1 MDWPEFFV
9 PRAKLNISGSSLYF
23 AAGLCIVSFAPP
35 IPLCGNRFTRQ
46 AADGRGAGV
55 VFDEILMARKMI
67 RNFDQQFETL
77 VRGVAEVTPEDEFKE
92 RLKASIDNNR
102 PLRVKQ
108 GFDPTAPDIHLGHT
122 VGIRKL
128 KQFQDLGHQ
137 VVLIVGDYTA
147 LVGDPS
153 GRSSARPPLSH
164 EEILENAK
172 TYQDQFFRILDKDKT
187 EVHFN
192 GSWFSKMPLKELI
205 SLTSKYTV
213 ARMLERDDFEK
224 RYKGGSP
231 IFVHEFLYPLMQAY
245 DSVEIKADI
254 EIGATEQKFNLL
266 VGRSIQPD
274 YGVRGQMIL
283 TMPILVGL
291 DGKMKMSKSS
301 GNYVAV
307 NDSPEQMFG
316 KLMSIPDELIVSYAE
331 LASDMTLER
340 IAEIREQLSSGSVNP
355 MAPKKEVAAQ
365 ITDMYHG
372 DGSGDLAREAFEKVF
387 SQRENPADMEEF
399 DLSRYENQSVWV
411 VQLLTDAGLSKS
423 NGEARRLIA
432 GGGVSLDGE
441 RIEDADTQIKIAR
454 PTVLKVG
461 KRRFRRLT
469 TGPEN

>member
-1 MDWPEFFV
+1 MT
-9 PRAKLNISGSSLYF
+9 K
-23 AAGLCIVSFAPP
+23 
-35 IPLCGNRFTRQ
+35 
-46 AADGRGAGV
+46 
-55 VFDEILMARKMI
+55 
-67 RNFDQQFETL
+67 NFDQQYKTL
-77 VRGVAEVTPEDEFKE
+77 MRGVAEITPADEFKE
-92 RLKASIDNNR
+92 RLGASIENNQ

-153 GRSSARPPLSH
+153 GRSSARPPLGH

-172 TYQDQFFRILDKDKT
+172 TYQDQFFRILDKEKT

-274 YGVRGQMIL
+274 YGLRGQMIL

-307 NDSPEQMFG
+307 DDPPGEMFG

-331 LASDMTLER
+331 LASDMPLAR
-340 IAEIREQLSSGSVNP
+340 IAEIREQLQSGSVNP
-355 MAPKKEVAAQ
+355 MAPKKELAAL

-372 DGSGDLAREAFEKVF
+372 AGSGDAARTAFEQVF
-387 SQRENPADMEEF
+387 SHGQDPEDMEEF
-399 DLSRYENQSVWV
+399 DMSRYTDQTIWI

-441 RIEDADTQIKIAR
+441 RIEDVDTKIKITR
-454 PTVLKVG
+454 PAVLKVG

-469 TGPEN
+469 TGTKD